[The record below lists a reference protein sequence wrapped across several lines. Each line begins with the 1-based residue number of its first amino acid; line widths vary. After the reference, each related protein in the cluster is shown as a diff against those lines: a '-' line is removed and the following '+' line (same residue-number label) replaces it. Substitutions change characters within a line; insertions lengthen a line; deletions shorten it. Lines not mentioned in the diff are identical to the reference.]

1 MINIGNILPLAT
13 ITIYK
18 NGTRVVDNRHGSL
31 LQALE
36 SGEDEGKALIINRL
50 YANGTLV
57 SEIYNGPTFVIFSNG
72 TRLIQFNGDEF
83 VQKAGKKVP
92 WFAPVFANFIYNFV
106 SNFALNHFKIQM

>member
-1 MINIGNILPLAT
+1 M
-13 ITIYK
+13 
-18 NGTRVVDNRHGSL
+18 
-31 LQALE
+31 QALE
-36 SGEDEGKALIINRL
+36 SGEDEGKALIVNRL

-92 WFAPVFANFIYNFV
+92 WFAPVFANFI
-106 SNFALNHFKIQM
+106 